1 MVPFL
6 RTAWTE
12 VVSPMLNRPALV
24 QIAALCM
31 RETKT
36 GDEVLLVTSSNG
48 RWILPKGWPI
58 DGMSG
63 SQTALQEAWEEA
75 GVKNARAAKEPIGTY
90 DGKKT
95 VDNGIER
102 DCRVYVYAIEVEKLA
117 DKFPEK
123 DKRKRKWVPFD
134 QAAEFVD
141 DADMAKFLRALIG

>member
-1 MVPFL
+1 
-6 RTAWTE
+6 
-12 VVSPMLNRPALV
+12 MLNRPALV

-63 SQTALQEAWEEA
+63 SQTAMQEAWEEA
-75 GVKNARAAKEPIGTY
+75 GVKKARAAKEPVGTY
-90 DGKKT
+90 EGRKT

-102 DCRVYVYAIEVEKLA
+102 DCRVYVYAIMVDKLA

-123 DKRKRKWVPFD
+123 DKRKRNWVPFD
-134 QAAEFVD
+134 RAAELID
-141 DADMAKFLRALIG
+141 DPDMANFLRTLSD

>member
-1 MVPFL
+1 
-6 RTAWTE
+6 
-12 VVSPMLNRPALV
+12 MLNRPALV

-63 SQTALQEAWEEA
+63 SQTAMQEAWEEA
-75 GVKNARAAKEPIGTY
+75 GVKKARAAKEPVGTY
-90 DGKKT
+90 EGRKT

-102 DCRVYVYAIEVEKLA
+102 DCRVYVYAIMVDKLA

-134 QAAEFVD
+134 RAAELIGD
-141 DADMAKFLRALIG
+141 PDMANFLRTLSD

>member
-1 MVPFL
+1 
-6 RTAWTE
+6 
-12 VVSPMLNRPALV
+12 MLNRPALV

-63 SQTALQEAWEEA
+63 SQTAMQEAWEEA
-75 GVKNARAAKEPIGTY
+75 GVKKARAAKELVGTY
-90 DGKKT
+90 EGRKT

-102 DCRVYVYAIEVEKLA
+102 DCRVYVYAIMVDKLA

-134 QAAEFVD
+134 RAAELIGD
-141 DADMAKFLRALIG
+141 PDMANFLRTLSD

>member
-1 MVPFL
+1 
-6 RTAWTE
+6 
-12 VVSPMLNRPALV
+12 MLNRPALV

-75 GVKNARAAKEPIGTY
+75 GVKKARAAKEPVGTY
-90 DGKKT
+90 EGRKT

-102 DCRVYVYAIEVEKLA
+102 DCRVYVYAIMVDKLA

-123 DKRKRKWVPFD
+123 DQRKRKWVPFD
-134 QAAEFVD
+134 RAAELIGD
-141 DADMAKFLRALIG
+141 PDMANFLRTLSD

>member
-1 MVPFL
+1 
-6 RTAWTE
+6 
-12 VVSPMLNRPALV
+12 MLNRPALV

-63 SQTALQEAWEEA
+63 SQTAMQEAWEEA
-75 GVKNARAAKEPIGTY
+75 GVKKARAAKEPVGTY
-90 DGKKT
+90 EGRKT

-102 DCRVYVYAIEVEKLA
+102 DCRVYVYAIMVDKLA

-123 DKRKRKWVPFD
+123 DKRKRNWVPFD
-134 QAAEFVD
+134 RAAELID
-141 DADMAKFLRALIG
+141 DPDLANFLRTLSD

>member
-1 MVPFL
+1 
-6 RTAWTE
+6 
-12 VVSPMLNRPALV
+12 
-24 QIAALCM
+24 M

-63 SQTALQEAWEEA
+63 SQTAMQEAWEEA
-75 GVKNARAAKEPIGTY
+75 GVKKARAAKEPVGTY

-95 VDNGIER
+95 VDNGVER
-102 DCRVYVYAIEVEKLA
+102 DCRVYVYAIIVEKLA
-117 DKFPEK
+117 EKFPEK

-134 QAAEFVD
+134 KAAEFVD
-141 DADMAKFLRALIG
+141 DADMAEFLRALKG

>member
-1 MVPFL
+1 
-6 RTAWTE
+6 
-12 VVSPMLNRPALV
+12 MLNRPALV
-24 QIAALCM
+24 QIAALCL

-63 SQTALQEAWEEA
+63 SQTAMQEAWEEA
-75 GVKNARAAKEPIGTY
+75 GVKKARAAKEPVGTY
-90 DGKKT
+90 EGRKT

-102 DCRVYVYAIEVEKLA
+102 DCRVYVYAIMVDKLA

-134 QAAEFVD
+134 RAAELID
-141 DADMAKFLRALIG
+141 DPDMANFLRTLSG

>member
-1 MVPFL
+1 
-6 RTAWTE
+6 
-12 VVSPMLNRPALV
+12 MLNRPALV

-63 SQTALQEAWEEA
+63 SQTAMQEAWEEA
-75 GVKNARAAKEPIGTY
+75 GVKKARAAKELVGTY
-90 DGKKT
+90 EGRKT

-102 DCRVYVYAIEVEKLA
+102 DCRVYVYAIMVDKLA

-134 QAAEFVD
+134 RAAELIGD
-141 DADMAKFLRALIG
+141 PDMANFLRTLRD